1 MKVRAAAVVGRV
13 QPAWSVLATLL
24 IGTLVVTT
32 ARWGPDWPAQEFRSA
47 LARSSGLVVW
57 DDQWYG
63 GHALL
68 GYSVLYPVISATL
81 GASITGLLA
90 VGVAAYAAVR
100 LIPDD
105 LPHREDIGF
114 AVVVAGVLGSNL
126 LIGQIPFLLSAA
138 FGLCALVTLLDHR
151 PWLTIALSVAC
162 GLASPLGGA
171 FVLMAIPALA
181 VRTGWPRALTL
192 LGAAT
197 ALPVALV
204 LGGAGGPFPCPWTS
218 LVGVAAFCAG
228 LLVSTT
234 SRDRVLRRFLAMY
247 LLAGAVAFAVPNPIG
262 GNITRIGK
270 LIALPLAVYL
280 FVLRP
285 QRRRIWAAVPALL
298 ASAAWFL
305 VPAASAAVHGAA
317 DPSRQASYYT
327 GLLSYLGT
335 QDPTQG
341 RLEIPFTREHWEA
354 AYVAPH
360 YPIARGWERQTDLQY
375 NAVLYAPLTAQS
387 YRAWLDQQAVDLIAL
402 PSVPLDQ
409 GGQAE
414 ASLLRHPPAYLTEV
428 WSDRDWTIWRV
439 RAAVPLASGAAR
451 LTHLGPAQ
459 VQLDFAR
466 PGAVTVRVRWTLL
479 WQPTAKTT
487 CVQPTADNWLQVRSS
502 RPGPVTVNAGLNS
515 AVLSRHYDC
524 DLPD

>member
-1 MKVRAAAVVGRV
+1 MRTRAVAVVGRV
-13 QPAWSVLATLL
+13 QPAWSVFATLI

-68 GYSVLYPVISATL
+68 GYSSLYPVISGVL
-81 GASITGLLA
+81 GASVTGLAA
-90 VGVAAYAAVR
+90 VCVAAYAAVR

-114 AVVVAGVLGSNL
+114 AVVVAGVLGSNM

-138 FGLCALVTLLDHR
+138 LGLCSLVSLQGR
-151 PWLTIALSVAC
+151 PVWLTIALSVAC

-171 FVLMAIPALA
+171 FLLMATPALA
-181 VRTGWPRALTL
+181 VRTGWPRAFTL
-192 LGAAT
+192 AGAAI
-197 ALPVALV
+197 AIPVALV
-204 LGGAGGPFPCPWTS
+204 LGGASGPFPCPWTS

-234 SRDRVLRRFLAMY
+234 SRDRVLRRFTFVY

-285 QRRRIWAAVPALL
+285 QRRRAWPAVLALL
-298 ASAAWFL
+298 GAAAWFV

-317 DPSRQASYYT
+317 DPSRQVSYYT
-327 GLLSYLGT
+327 GLLSYLRT

-354 AYVAPH
+354 AYVASH

-375 NAVLYAPLTAQS
+375 
-387 YRAWLDQQAVDLIAL
+387 
-402 PSVPLDQ
+402 
-409 GGQAE
+409 
-414 ASLLRHPPAYLTEV
+414 
-428 WSDRDWTIWRV
+428 
-439 RAAVPLASGAAR
+439 
-451 LTHLGPAQ
+451 
-459 VQLDFAR
+459 
-466 PGAVTVRVRWTLL
+466 
-479 WQPTAKTT
+479 
-487 CVQPTADNWLQVRSS
+487 
-502 RPGPVTVNAGLNS
+502 
-515 AVLSRHYDC
+515 
-524 DLPD
+524 